1 VPHFNDIKKERIR
14 TMSKVE
20 NGQTVSVHYV
30 GTLED
35 GTEFDSSRTREE
47 PLAFQVGSGQL
58 IAGFN
63 NAVMG
68 MTMGE
73 TKTISLEPS
82 DAYGVVDPSAV
93 HSVPTEM
100 FPGDFKP
107 VIGATVVGQN
117 EQGEKMMAKIETFD
131 EEGVTLDFN
140 HPMAGKTLNFE
151 IELISID

>member
-1 VPHFNDIKKERIR
+1 
-14 TMSKVE
+14 MSKVE

-58 IAGFN
+58 ISGFN
-63 NAVMG
+63 NAVVG

-73 TKTISLEPS
+73 TKTISLEPA
-82 DAYGVVDPSAV
+82 DAYGSVDPSAV

-100 FPGDFKP
+100 FPSDFKP
-107 VIGATVVGQN
+107 VVGATVVGHN
-117 EQGEKMMAKIETFD
+117 EQGEQMMAKIETFD
-131 EEGVTLDFN
+131 EQGVTLDFN
-140 HPMAGKTLNFE
+140 HPMAVKHSTLKLN
-151 IELISID
+151 S